1 MMNISDENIFM
12 PSGCLNWEA
21 LKKYQQGGFSDEI
34 RADIDAHILKCS
46 FCHEALEGFK
56 IIPKIDEQDVLISS
70 IKKEME
76 HTIQDKNAGINQKS
90 KSNQRIRILAAA
102 ASILLLAGIFTIY
115 NYLLKPVNE
124 QMADEFITTNVQE
137 ENAPEIYSIDRG
149 ISSDGQA
156 PITQNKPIDAQQV
169 EMEAEEDYSNSKE
182 SLPPPRNESKV
193 SQSMVETKISSAAVE
208 GLVGDTGLSKADLV
222 LPANEPIYFEEL
234 DEEVAT
240 QSFEAS
246 KKQNKILLRGA
257 SAPRSVPDMKSGDT
271 MNVGGI
277 NTIMVPRFESE
288 RYTDFDDYISSNMKY
303 PSNAKNDGIEG
314 VVIVEFTISKNGKTK
329 DPKIIKGLETELDA
343 EAIRLIKKSPE
354 WIPANLNGVEE
365 EHKMQWTIQFIMGR
379 SK

>member
-1 MMNISDENIFM
+1 MNISDENIFM

-34 RADIDAHILKCS
+34 RADIDEHILKCS

-56 IIPKIDEQDVLISS
+56 IIPKIDEQDILISS
-70 IKKEME
+70 MKKDLEQ
-76 HTIQDKNAGINQKS
+76 TIQHKKPDLFQKS
-90 KSNQRIRILAAA
+90 KSNQRVRILAAA
-102 ASILLLAGIFTIY
+102 ASILLLAGVFTIY

-124 QMADEFITTNVQE
+124 QIADEFITTIVQE
-137 ENAPEIYSIDRG
+137 ENAPVVYSIDRD

-156 PITQNKPIDAQQV
+156 PITQNKPIVAQQV
-169 EMEAEEDYSNSKE
+169 EMEAEEDYSNSNE

-193 SQSMVETKISSAAVE
+193 SQSIVETKISSSVAE
-208 GLVGDTGLSKADLV
+208 GLVVDTGLSKADLV
-222 LPANEPIYFEEL
+222 LPANEPIYYEEL
-234 DEEVAT
+234 AEEVAT

-246 KKQNKILLRGA
+246 KKQNKILLRGVSA
-257 SAPRSVPDMKSGDT
+257 SRSAPEMKSGDT

-277 NTIMVPRFESE
+277 NTTIPPRFESE
-288 RYTDFDDYISSNMKY
+288 RYTNFDDYISSNINY

-314 VVIVEFTISKNGKTK
+314 VVIVEFTISINGKTK
-329 DPKIIKGLETELDA
+329 DPKIIKGAETELDA

-365 EHKMQWTIQFIMGR
+365 EHKIQWTIQFKMGR

>member
-1 MMNISDENIFM
+1 MKISDENIFM

-21 LKKYQQGGFSDEI
+21 LKKYEQGGFSDEI
-34 RADIDAHILKCS
+34 RADIDEHILKCS

-56 IIPKIDEQDVLISS
+56 IIPNIDKQDVLISS
-70 IKKEME
+70 MKKDLEQ
-76 HTIQDKNAGINQKS
+76 TIQRKKPDLFQKS
-90 KSNQRIRILAAA
+90 KSNQRVRILAVA
-102 ASILLLAGIFTIY
+102 ASILLLAGLFTIY

-124 QMADEFITTNVQE
+124 QVAVEFLNTDVQE
-137 ENAPEIYSIDRG
+137 EKPLEYSENGDVSDEDNVG
-149 ISSDGQA
+149 IA
-156 PITQNKPIDAQQV
+156 QNKPAALLQV
-169 EMEAEEDYSNSKE
+169 EIESEEDYSNSKE

-193 SQSMVETKISSAAVE
+193 SQSIVETKISSSAAE

-222 LPANEPIYFEEL
+222 LPANEPIYYEEL

-246 KKQNKILLRGA
+246 KKQNKVLLRGVSA
-257 SAPRSVPDMKSGDT
+257 SRSVPEMKSGDT

-277 NTIMVPRFESE
+277 NAIMAPRFESE
-288 RYTDFDDYISSNMKY
+288 RYTDFDDYISSNMNY

-314 VVIVEFTISKNGKTK
+314 GVIVEFTISKNGKIK
-329 DPKIIKGLETELDA
+329 EPKIIKGVETELDA

-365 EHKMQWTIQFIMGR
+365 EHKMQWTIQFKIGH